1 MKKFAYFIFCILLPV
16 QIIMAA
22 NSAME
27 TLKPSVEQILAIL
40 AIPQPNDSDQQNRQ
54 RSEIQSI
61 ARAIFDYVEISK
73 RALAANWRQFSP
85 QQRKAFT
92 IQFAALLEN
101 TYLDKIQGQYQNE
114 RINFIEEKLLSESK
128 ALVKTEIVRSGGSAI
143 EVDYRM
149 LLRNGRWRIYDVNV
163 EGVSL
168 VKNYRSQF
176 QSFLSKNSPDQL
188 ISKLAD
194 KSIDA
199 D

>member
-1 MKKFAYFIFCILLPV
+1 MKKFAFFMCCTLLSV
-16 QIIMAA
+16 QIGMAA

-40 AIPQPNDSDQQNRQ
+40 AGPQPSDTDQQNRQ
-54 RSEIQSI
+54 RNEIQGI
-61 ARAIFDYVEISK
+61 ARSIFDYVEISK
-73 RALAANWRQFSP
+73 RALASHWRRFSP
-85 QQRKAFT
+85 QQRKSFT
-92 IQFAALLEN
+92 IQFATLLEN

-114 RINFIEEKLLSESK
+114 RINFIEEKRLSDSN
-128 ALVKTEIVRSGGSAI
+128 ALVKTEIVRAGGSAI

-176 QSFLSKNSPDQL
+176 QSFLSKNTPDQL

-199 D
+199 N